1 MSPRFQKQK
10 RRAGDQPARRDS
22 YGRGLV
28 FGWHLQFGANVHV
41 DLGWIII
48 NEVPDATV
56 WDEPELRPFPQG
68 TDRWLFAFGKYSA
81 KAETDDVRELIF
93 NGGR

>member
-1 MSPRFQKQK
+1 VVFSTFFLPFTL
-10 RRAGDQPARRDS
+10 GP
-22 YGRGLV
+22 GREG
-28 FGWHLQFGANVHV
+28 
-41 DLGWIII
+41 LGWIVI

-81 KAETDDVRELIF
+81 KAETDDVRELIV